1 MEWQMLRNVLAGL
14 CGLLGVTISAAGAP
28 GVANNPWG
36 ASYFPDV
43 AVVTQDGKTLRFYDD
58 LIKGKIVVVSFVYTN
73 CSDLCPIMTARLAEV
88 KDKLGDAVG
97 RDIFFISLSVD
108 PEHDTPEM
116 LKAFADAFQATAPG
130 WQFLTGKPED
140 IDAINAK
147 FGDRSAGRGL
157 SNHRNEILIGNDATG
172 DWERDSALTDIN
184 QLVMTIRLMDPKWH
198 DPAGAAAARVAGDA
212 GYYQM
217 TNQPGQILFR
227 KMCAPC
233 HTIGGGD
240 HVGPDLRGVAD
251 RRERAWLS
259 DFIRNPATVLARKDP
274 DALALAARF
283 PGVHM
288 PSIGLL
294 DIDATDLIA
303 YLRDQSAQLSASG
316 QISAAAK

>member
-1 MEWQMLRNVLAGL
+1 MEWRMLRNILAGL
-14 CGLLGVTISAAGAP
+14 AGLLAVTISAAGAP
-28 GVANNPWG
+28 GVASNPWG

-43 AVVTQDGKTLRFYDD
+43 AAVTQNGKTLRFYDG

-97 RDIFFISLSVD
+97 RDIFFVSISVD

-130 WQFLTGKPED
+130 WQFLTGKPAD
-140 IDAINAK
+140 IDAINAR
-147 FGDRSAGRGL
+147 FGDRSAGRGP

-198 DPAGAAAARVAGDA
+198 DPAGAATQPVAGDP
-212 GYYQM
+212 GYHRM
-217 TNQPGQILFR
+217 ANQPGQILVR
-227 KMCAPC
+227 KMRAPC
-233 HTIGGGD
+233 HTIGGGN

-251 RRERAWLS
+251 RRERAWLT
-259 DFIRNPATVLARKDP
+259 DFIRNPATVLARNDP
-274 DALALAARF
+274 DALALAAKF

-294 DIDATDLIA
+294 DTDATDLIA
-303 YLRDQSAQLSASG
+303 YLRDQTSRLSASG
-316 QISAAAK
+316 QTSAAAK